1 MDFLKSLV
9 EFLGTY
15 LAFMVIYYFA
25 TRHPKYIAPAVGF
38 AFGSVVFL
46 FSKISADFNPVAT
59 LIFVLEKK
67 QPVSDLI
74 TLVIP
79 QLLAGLAVVETFK
92 HIK

>member
-1 MDFLKSLV
+1 
-9 EFLGTY
+9 
-15 LAFMVIYYFA
+15 MVVYYFA
-25 TRHPKYIAPAVGF
+25 TRHSKYIALAVGF

-59 LIFVLEKK
+59 VIFVLEKK
-67 QPVSDLI
+67 QSICDLI

-79 QLLAGLAVVETFK
+79 QLLAGLAVVESFK